1 MYYCE
6 DCKSYFEDPKIE
18 FFQDVETWNQ
28 SHKFLCPICNG
39 DDFEEA
45 IKCESCNQHTNK
57 SESVNGICTECQLKI
72 QKQARE
78 FFEKFNEQE
87 QEFILEFLNE
97 I

>member
-39 DDFEEA
+39 EDFEEA
-45 IKCESCNQHTNK
+45 VKCESCNQRTNK
-57 SESVNGICTECQLKI
+57 SEAVSGLCVECQAKI
-72 QKQARE
+72 QKEARE

-87 QEFILEFLNE
+87 QEFVLEFLNE